1 MAWDWDHL
9 TRNIHSS
16 SDEPRRGTRW
26 TLSEAGI
33 ALLIAAVLAA
43 TVTLAYL
50 TGSPR

>member
-9 TRNIHSS
+9 TRNIHT

-33 ALLIAAVLAA
+33 ALLVVALLAGTA
-43 TVTLAYL
+43 LLAYL

>member
-9 TRNIHSS
+9 TRNIRTG
-16 SDEPRRGTRW
+16 DEPRLGTRW

-33 ALLIAAVLAA
+33 ALLVVALLAA